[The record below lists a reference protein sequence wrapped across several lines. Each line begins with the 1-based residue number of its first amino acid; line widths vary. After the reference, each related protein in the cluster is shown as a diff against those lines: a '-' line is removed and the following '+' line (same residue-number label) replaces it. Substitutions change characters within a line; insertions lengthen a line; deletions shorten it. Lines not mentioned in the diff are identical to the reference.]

1 MACLGII
8 YKSQNFGKEFKVM
21 SLFQSG
27 RLDIVLSCASGV
39 EKVLKSEVDRLGYG
53 LNPAING
60 ELCLTGDA
68 LAVARLNL
76 NLRTA
81 DRVYIRLAKFPCT
94 TFDDLYD
101 GVYAVDW
108 KSVLSHSAKVL
119 VNGKCVKSKIFAI
132 SACQSIVKKAI
143 VDKLCGKNR
152 SLIEKGEVYRIQFNI
167 FKDECEVLLNTSGE
181 GLHKRGYRDMVG
193 IAPIKE
199 TLASALVLLSD
210 YYWQRP
216 FLDPFCG
223 SGTIAIE
230 ASKIALDIPGSMG
243 RKFAFEDWSG
253 FDKKHL
259 KTAIE
264 NAKDN
269 IKHNRTIEVFA
280 SDIDPKAVAL
290 AKRHAERAGVG
301 GKIKFAVSDVKE
313 VNIALK
319 NGTIVCN
326 PPYGERVYDR
336 KEAEECYRSLG
347 ALVQSLDGWSN
358 FVITPH
364 KGFERNFGKKADR
377 IRKLYN
383 SNMECNYYFYYGK
396 KEMAK

>member
-1 MACLGII
+1 
-8 YKSQNFGKEFKVM
+8 M
-21 SLFQSG
+21 SLFQSNS
-27 RLDIVLSCASGV
+27 LDIVLSYASGV

-60 ELCLTGDA
+60 ELCLTADA

-81 DRVYIRLAKFPCT
+81 DRVYIRLAKFPCL
-94 TFDDLYD
+94 TFDNLYD

-108 KSVLSHSAKVL
+108 KNVLPLNAKVL

-152 SLIEKGEVYRIQFNI
+152 SLIERGESYRIQFNV
-167 FKDECEVLLNTSGE
+167 FKDECEILLNTSGD
-181 GLHKRGYRDMVG
+181 GLHKRGYRDRVG

-210 YYWQRP
+210 YYYQRP

-230 ASKIALDIPGSMG
+230 ATKIALDIPGSMG
-243 RKFAFEDWSG
+243 RKFAFEDWPA
-253 FDKKHL
+253 FDKNLL
-259 KTAIE
+259 KIATEEA
-264 NAKDN
+264 NDK
-269 IKHNRTIEVFA
+269 IKRDRKIEVFA

-290 AKRHAERAGVG
+290 SKRHADRAGLG
-301 GKIKFAVSDVKE
+301 GKIKFTTCDVKD
-313 VNIALK
+313 VKNTLK
-319 NGTIVCN
+319 NGTIVTN

-347 ALVQSLDGWSN
+347 TLVKSLDGWSN

-364 KGFERNFGKKADR
+364 KGFEKNFGVKADR

-383 SNMECNYYFYYGK
+383 SNMDCNYYFYYGK
-396 KEMAK
+396 KEQQK